1 MTGTAN
7 GMQQPTWVGRPLT
20 IMLNRLGSNEA
31 AAVARSLETVCQS
44 SAMLASLLSPCAEA
58 WAAVAASLGKPAS
71 DPAVAHQ
78 IRCGAPPRMADCAA
92 FQPQPL
98 YDPLRRAANPFGVP
112 LHGRGRPGSPPPKK
126 KLSSTSRAHQG
137 AFGQCAMLCVLPPC
151 VHKPT
156 SMGDR
161 LMRKSLTKITMSRF
175 VWIGHIVCDT
185 PQGGCCLR
193 ETHIVLQGL

>member
-1 MTGTAN
+1 
-7 GMQQPTWVGRPLT
+7 MQQRTWVGRPQA
-20 IMLNRLGSNEA
+20 IMLNRLGLNEA

-44 SAMLASLLSPCAEA
+44 SAMLTSLLSACAEA
-58 WAAVAASLGKPAS
+58 WAAVAASLGRPAS

-78 IRCGAPPRMADCAA
+78 IRCGAPPRMTDCAA

-98 YDPLRRAANPFGVP
+98 YDPLRRAANPVGVP
-112 LHGRGRPGSPPPKK
+112 LHGRGRPGRPPPKK
-126 KLSSTSRAHQG
+126 GYRARQERTKVHLVNVQCSVCCRLVYTSPQAWAIG
-137 AFGQCAMLCVLPPC
+137 
-151 VHKPT
+151 
-156 SMGDR
+156 S
-161 LMRKSLTKITMSRF
+161 MRKSLTKMTMSRF

>member
-1 MTGTAN
+1 MTGTR
-7 GMQQPTWVGRPLT
+7 TWVGRPLT

-44 SAMLASLLSPCAEA
+44 SAMLASLLSACAEA
-58 WAAVAASLGKPAS
+58 WATRAASLGRPAS

-112 LHGRGRPGSPPPKK
+112 LHGRGRPGDPPQKK
-126 KLSSTSRAHQG
+126 TIEHVKSAPRCIWSMCHALCAATLCTQAHKHG
-137 AFGQCAMLCVLPPC
+137 
-151 VHKPT
+151 
-156 SMGDR
+156 R
-161 LMRKSLTKITMSRF
+161 
-175 VWIGHIVCDT
+175 
-185 PQGGCCLR
+185 
-193 ETHIVLQGL
+193 

>member
-7 GMQQPTWVGRPLT
+7 GMQQRTWVGRPQT

-58 WAAVAASLGKPAS
+58 WAAVAASLGRPAS

-112 LHGRGRPGSPPPKK
+112 LHGRPPKSYRARQERTK
-126 KLSSTSRAHQG
+126 VHLVNVQCSVCCRLVYTSPQAWAIG
-137 AFGQCAMLCVLPPC
+137 SCANP
-151 VHKPT
+151 
-156 SMGDR
+156 
-161 LMRKSLTKITMSRF
+161 
-175 VWIGHIVCDT
+175 
-185 PQGGCCLR
+185 
-193 ETHIVLQGL
+193 